1 MADNGTNFGF
11 GYNPPPPPNYGFD
24 QPNIDAAVAQGLDAP
39 AIPVAPDPMQVQA
52 PGQIASAQPGQ
63 PNFNFS
69 VQPAQFL
76 QNRVPTDADFYA
88 TPDMVRGQGAEGP
101 IITARAPY
109 VSMGV
114 LANRQAELD
123 RKKEQLAK
131 DRLAFDPYSGIGK
144 ASDRYQ
150 PAFQKYATGEIDRYR
165 KERADALYGGDL
177 QKMDDAIRTNPYEK
191 AAFQRFVGGLEA
203 TGTANQDL
211 VKRVSEVMSDVMQ
224 DKKQLTPEE
233 QKVYSDY
240 LNVQDQNGVPIR
252 GTNSQEFL
260 VKQRA
265 AEALVSQNEWNDKM
279 LRPAATNALQ
289 TITQNRPVQKDP
301 KTGKWL
307 LTTEETSNWD
317 AFKDQSAKY
326 GVEHDI
332 FKSEK
337 EAKDFLDAHYPTS
350 VKETEKYMN
359 PVPPPKGSKKGSGSG
374 STDGK
379 IRFSTGLTPTKITDE
394 QRTER
399 YGGVIGPS
407 TENVPTISL
416 SEDTGGKFKQL
427 TPRTFD
433 MRDGVETRQVTLASP
448 QIKFIDGEWNVV
460 GTPVSDMDTQK
471 LQDVLDAGGADD
483 PRYVAMVQK
492 ILNGKTQKIS
502 LDDATPYLKSYL
514 GDDFSVDD
522 IVSKKAAEKG
532 YDWDQSKFDGWTKDQ
547 KQKAMTNLFK

>member
-11 GYNPPPPPNYGFD
+11 GYNPPSPPNYGFD

-39 AIPVAPDPMQVQA
+39 AIPVAPDPMQAQA
-52 PGQIASAQPGQ
+52 PGQVASAQPGQ

-144 ASDRYQ
+144 ASDPYQ

-177 QKMDDAIRTNPYEK
+177 QKMDDAIRTNPQEG
-191 AAFQRFVGGLEA
+191 AAFKRFAGGIEA
-203 TGTANQDL
+203 IGIANKGLHKQVADTYA
-211 VKRVSEVMSDVMQ
+211 DVMAGT
-224 DKKQLTPEE
+224 KQLPPDMLKEFADFL
-233 QKVYSDY
+233 S
-240 LNVQDQNGVPIR
+240 VQDENGVPIK
-252 GTNSQEFL
+252 GTNSQEL
-260 VKQRA
+260 LMKHRNA
-265 AEALVSQNEWNDKM
+265 DALASNLTWYDKIAQPS
-279 LRPAATNALQ
+279 LAQALQ
-289 TITQNRPVQKDP
+289 TIVTSGPITRDKS
-301 KTGKWL
+301 GKLL
-307 LTTEETSNWD
+307 LTEQEIKTFDGAKD
-317 AFKDQSAKY
+317 ALVDQSMQAGQFDGDRK
-326 GVEHDI
+326 
-332 FKSEK
+332 K
-337 EAKDFLDAHYPTS
+337 ARAFLDAMLPTS
-350 VKETEKYMN
+350 IKTTVKMEN
-359 PVPPPKGSKKGSGSG
+359 PVPAPSGSGRGSG

-379 IRFSTGLTPTKITDE
+379 IRFSSGLTPTKVTDE

-399 YGGVIGPS
+399 YGGVIGPA